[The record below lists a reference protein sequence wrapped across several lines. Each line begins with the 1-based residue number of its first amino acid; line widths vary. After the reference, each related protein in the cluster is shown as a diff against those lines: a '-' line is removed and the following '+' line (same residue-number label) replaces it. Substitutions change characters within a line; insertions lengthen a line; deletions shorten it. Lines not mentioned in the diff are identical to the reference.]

1 MLYHPIA
8 NLLIEILDQK
18 IIRYT
23 KDFYEISFI
32 QSGTGAPERFA
43 SVSVSTFVKSVKQAL
58 FKKFNGTLY
67 TSTLLN
73 TIEEEKFG
81 EKNLMLLFNPIDC
94 HTNFSRGIPSFGV
107 SFLLQEITPKG
118 ATDVFSLIYSFQTQD
133 IIYSDAFGSYIKGRP
148 LKPVMRKT
156 PKLCLIACNTNAL
169 HNVLLLEKFKQ
180 VQISNSIINDIHLIA
195 KGKIDA
201 ICFDKLPLAQTL
213 PLNLLA
219 KSLRINGDN
228 KSIYEI
234 SNGLSSQTTS
244 IMLVN
249 KNLLE
254 ELNKITN

>member
-8 NLLIEILDQK
+8 NLLIETLEQK
-18 IIRYT
+18 INRYT

-43 SVSVSTFVKSVKQAL
+43 SISVSTFAKSIKQAL
-58 FKKFNGTLY
+58 FKKFNGVLY

-73 TIEEEKFG
+73 TLEEEKFG
-81 EKNLMLLFNPIDC
+81 ERNLILLFNPIDC

-118 ATDVFSLIYSFQTQD
+118 VIDVFSIVYSFQTQD
-133 IIYSDAFGSYIKGRP
+133 TIYSDAFGSYIKGRP
-148 LKPVMRKT
+148 LKPVLRKT

-169 HNVLLLEKFKQ
+169 CNGLLLEKFKQ
-180 VQISNSIINDIHLIA
+180 VQVSNSIVNDINLIA

-201 ICFDKLPLAQTL
+201 VRFDGLPLAQML

-219 KSLRINGDN
+219 KSLRINEDG
-228 KSIYEI
+228 KGIHEI
-234 SNGLSSQTTS
+234 SKELSSQTMD
-244 IMLVN
+244 IMLAN
-249 KNLLE
+249 KSLLE
-254 ELNKITN
+254 ELNKVAN